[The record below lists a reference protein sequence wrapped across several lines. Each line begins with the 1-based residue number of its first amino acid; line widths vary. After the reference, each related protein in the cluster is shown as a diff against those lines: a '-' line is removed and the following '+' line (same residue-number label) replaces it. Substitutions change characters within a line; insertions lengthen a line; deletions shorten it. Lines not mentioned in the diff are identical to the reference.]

1 MKPLLSNKEFC
12 AFFRACCN
20 IYFRSY
26 LYTLK
31 SKNIKCTI
39 APTPRVASKSCGIS
53 LLVNKEDIEK
63 IRECVS
69 NESIDIIDIVEIEK
83 NIRPNRD
90 RYC

>member
-1 MKPLLSNKEFC
+1 MKQYYVLFENHDNGMRLSN
-12 AFFRACCN
+12 
-20 IYFRSY
+20 S
-26 LYTLK
+26 LK
-31 SKNIKCTI
+31 SKNIKSTI

-63 IRECVS
+63 IRECVV

>member
-1 MKPLLSNKEFC
+1 MKQYYVL
-12 AFFRACCN
+12 FRN
-20 IYFRSY
+20 HDNGMRIYNS
-26 LYTLK
+26 LK
-31 SKNIKCTI
+31 SKNIKSTI

-53 LLVNKEDIEK
+53 LLVNKEDIQK
-63 IRECVS
+63 IRECVT

>member
-1 MKPLLSNKEFC
+1 MKQYYVLFENHDNGM
-12 AFFRACCN
+12 R
-20 IYFRSY
+20 
-26 LYTLK
+26 LYNSLK

-63 IRECVS
+63 IRECVDS
-69 NESIDIIDIVEIEK
+69 ENIDIIDIVEIEK

-90 RYC
+90 KYC

>member
-1 MKPLLSNKEFC
+1 MKQYYVL
-12 AFFRACCN
+12 FRN
-20 IYFRSY
+20 HDNGMR
-26 LYTLK
+26 LYNSLK

-53 LLVNKEDIEK
+53 LLVNKEDIQK
-63 IRECVS
+63 IRECVT

>member
-1 MKPLLSNKEFC
+1 MKQYYVLFENHDNGM
-12 AFFRACCN
+12 R
-20 IYFRSY
+20 
-26 LYTLK
+26 LYNSLK
-31 SKNIKCTI
+31 SKNIKCII

-53 LLVNKEDIEK
+53 ILVNKEDIEK
-63 IRECVS
+63 IRECVV

>member
-1 MKPLLSNKEFC
+1 MKQYYVL
-12 AFFRACCN
+12 FRN
-20 IYFRSY
+20 HDNGMR
-26 LYTLK
+26 LYNSLK
-31 SKNIKCTI
+31 SKNIKSTI

-53 LLVNKEDIEK
+53 LLVNKEDIQK
-63 IRECVS
+63 IRECVT

>member
-1 MKPLLSNKEFC
+1 MKQYYVLFENHDNVM
-12 AFFRACCN
+12 R
-20 IYFRSY
+20 
-26 LYTLK
+26 LYNSLK
-31 SKNIKCTI
+31 SKNIKSTI

-53 LLVNKEDIEK
+53 LLVNKEDIQK
-63 IRECVS
+63 IRECVT

>member
-1 MKPLLSNKEFC
+1 MKQYYVL
-12 AFFRACCN
+12 FRN
-20 IYFRSY
+20 HDNGMR
-26 LYTLK
+26 LYNSLK

-53 LLVNKEDIEK
+53 LLFNKEDIEK
-63 IRECVS
+63 IRECLS

>member
-1 MKPLLSNKEFC
+1 MKQYYVL
-12 AFFRACCN
+12 FRN
-20 IYFRSY
+20 HDNGMR
-26 LYTLK
+26 LYNSLK
-31 SKNIKCTI
+31 SKNIKSTI

>member
-1 MKPLLSNKEFC
+1 MKQYYVLFENHDNGM
-12 AFFRACCN
+12 R
-20 IYFRSY
+20 
-26 LYTLK
+26 LYNSLK

-53 LLVNKEDIEK
+53 LLVNKEDIQK
-63 IRECVS
+63 IRECVT

>member
-1 MKPLLSNKEFC
+1 MKQYYVLFENHDNGM
-12 AFFRACCN
+12 R
-20 IYFRSY
+20 
-26 LYTLK
+26 LYNSLK

-63 IRECVS
+63 IRECVA

>member
-1 MKPLLSNKEFC
+1 MKQYYVL
-12 AFFRACCN
+12 FRN
-20 IYFRSY
+20 HDNGMR
-26 LYTLK
+26 LYNSLK

>member
-1 MKPLLSNKEFC
+1 MKQYYVLFENHDNGM
-12 AFFRACCN
+12 R
-20 IYFRSY
+20 
-26 LYTLK
+26 LYNSLK

>member
-1 MKPLLSNKEFC
+1 MKQYYVL
-12 AFFRACCN
+12 FRN
-20 IYFRSY
+20 HDNSMR
-26 LYTLK
+26 LYNSLK

-53 LLVNKEDIEK
+53 LLVNKEDIPK
-63 IRECVS
+63 IRECVE